1 MGKYC
6 ANSKNLISLKK
17 LYNKNKIFSDTL
29 KTKVFNTILEIFH
42 NAVGRSLPH
51 CLSTKTKKKCK
62 HHKVL
67 LRKLL
72 DSSLDLDKRKQLFR
86 NSDKKFKN
94 LVVKYIIPDF
104 WKSCVEK
111 CK

>member
-62 HHKVL
+62 QHKVL

-72 DSSLDLDKRKQLFR
+72 DSSLGLDKRKQLFQ